1 MNINNRSQ
9 GQVQG
14 QAGQSNM
21 QAQQILLQQL
31 QQGSQQQQQQQQLQG
46 GSNNSIFHTED
57 NNYDGLNQ
65 NVYPNNYQRAQP
77 PPLQQQFFSQFQQLQ
92 GGSNLG
98 SQQAQQAYQQSQ
110 QSQLQQLQQQQQQAQ
125 QQQQQQSQLQQLQ
138 QQQAQQQQQ
147 QQQMPRQPPHLQQQQ
162 QQFYNQQ
169 QANNAQQQQQQPVQ
183 QTPKFNAVNIDNP
196 NTVYWQHQQ
205 QLCQLSRGANV
216 PHFYARQYASNSRKN
231 KNPYNEVKTVSL
243 IEATKQ
249 VVSALEELEK
259 SKKPSSSGAGS
270 TPTTS
275 SALLHNKK
283 LVQDLDDDHLQ
294 EEQRMRQKT
303 QGRQLWCQLDLSGQG
318 LVNISPKLFQ
328 YDFLE
333 SLYLNNNKLTTV
345 PPVISKLRSLRT
357 LDLSHNKISE
367 VPPELG
373 LCFNLRYLYLFDNN
387 IEYLP
392 QEFGNLI
399 ELLFLGIEGNPID
412 LKIANII
419 SESGTKELIA
429 YLRDVKPTVTK
440 PKPRQWLL
448 LEDDGEVIDPESNPE
463 IYNAE
468 ATSSDSFTMMSYNTL
483 CQHYAT
489 PTMYKYTP
497 SWALDWE
504 FRKNSLQEEILSY
517 GSDIICMQ
525 EVESRTFTEFW
536 LPLMVDLGYKAV
548 FFSKT
553 RSKTMSDVDSRKVDG
568 CATFYK
574 TSKFTLMQKQNFEFN
589 SICMGSEKYKKTKD
603 LFNRFMNKDNIALI
617 TFLQHNETGEKIV
630 IANTHLHWDPAFND
644 VKTVQVGILL
654 EELQGMLKKFN
665 HTSTIDEVKN
675 TSLIICGDFNSV
687 RDSAVYQLFSTGA
700 VSKHEDLAGR
710 DYGRFTEEGFRH
722 AFKLNSAYDS
732 IGELPFTNLTPGFT
746 NVIDYIWYSTP
757 TLRVKGLLGKVDE
770 DYVTRVIGIPDA
782 HFPSDHIPLVTKF
795 QIKKSSSSKKPDFK
809 PDFKSGPS
817 RKT

>member
-1 MNINNRSQ
+1 MNINSKYQQ

-14 QAGQSNM
+14 QSGQPSL

-31 QQGSQQQQQQQQLQG
+31 QQGQSLQQLQQQLG
-46 GSNNSIFHTED
+46 VNNNSVFNHNDD
-57 NNYDGLNQ
+57 NNYGDAINQNVNQ
-65 NVYPNNYQRAQP
+65 NVYQNNYQRGQP
-77 PPLQQQFFSQFQQLQ
+77 PPLQQQFFSQFQQP
-92 GGSNLG
+92 GSNLG
-98 SQQAQQAYQQSQ
+98 SQQPYQQTQ
-110 QSQLQQLQQQQQQAQ
+110 QTQLQQLQVQQQQQQAQ
-125 QQQQQQSQLQQLQ
+125 QQAQQQPQQQQI
-138 QQQAQQQQQ
+138 
-147 QQQMPRQPPHLQQQQ
+147 PRQPPHLQQQAQQ

-169 QANNAQQQQQQPVQ
+169 QVNNAQQQAVQQP
-183 QTPKFNAVNIDNP
+183 PKFNAINIDNP
-196 NTVYWQHQQ
+196 NTIYWQHQQ
-205 QLCQLSRGANV
+205 QLCQLSRSANV
-216 PHFYARQYASNSRKN
+216 PHYYARQYASNSRKS
-231 KNPYNEVKTVSL
+231 KNPYNEVKSVSL
-243 IEATKQ
+243 IEATRQ
-249 VVSALEELEK
+249 VVSALEEQEK
-259 SKKPSSSGAGS
+259 LKKPSSSGVGS

-303 QGRQLWCQLDLSGQG
+303 QGKQLWCQLDLCGQG
-318 LVNISPKLFQ
+318 LVILSPKLFQ

-333 SLYLNNNKLTTV
+333 SLYLNNNKLTTI
-345 PPVISKLRSLRT
+345 PPAISKLRSLRT
-357 LDLSHNKISE
+357 LDLSNNKISE

-373 LCFNLRYLYLFDNN
+373 LCFNLRYLFLFDNN

-429 YLRDVKPTVTK
+429 YLRDLKPTVAK
-440 PKPRQWLL
+440 PAPRQWIL
-448 LEDDGEVIDPESNPE
+448 LEDDGEVIDPETNPE
-463 IYNAE
+463 IYNSE
-468 ATSSDSFTMMSYNTL
+468 TTTPDTFTMMSYNTL

-504 FRKNSLQEEILSY
+504 YRRNALQEEVLSY
-517 GSDIICMQ
+517 RSDIICMQ

-536 LPLMVDLGYKAV
+536 QPLMVDLGYKAL
-548 FFSKT
+548 FFCKT
-553 RSKTMSDVDSRKVDG
+553 RSKTMSDADSKKVDG

-630 IANTHLHWDPAFND
+630 IANNHLHWDPAFND

-665 HTSTIDEVKN
+665 HTSSIDDIKN

-687 RDSAVYQLFSTGA
+687 RESAVYQLFSTGV
-700 VSKHEDLAGR
+700 VSKHEDLSGR

-722 AFKLNSAYDS
+722 IFKLNSAYDA
-732 IGELPFTNLTPGFT
+732 IGELPFTNFSPGFT

-757 TLRVKGLLGKVDE
+757 TLKVKGLLGKVDE
-770 DYVTRVIGIPDA
+770 DYVSRGIGFPDA

-795 QIKKSSSSKKPDFK
+795 QIKKSTNSKKEFK